1 MGRGGDGPDLDSLLC
16 QRSVARPIGDLLTW
30 LALIWPAVTA
40 LRGGQVLLFDEID
53 ENLHPE
59 LSARLQCDQRYQ
71 GDPPCHL
78 CRLRSCVIGSRP
90 LVILGHRFDSDMRL
104 RSRSEAGSE

>member
-16 QRSVARPIGDLLTW
+16 QRSVARPIGGLLTW

-40 LRGGQVLLFDEID
+40 LRGGRVLLFDEID

-78 CRLRSCVIGSRP
+78 CRL
-90 LVILGHRFDSDMRL
+90 GH
-104 RSRSEAGSE
+104 A